1 MMSTCM
7 TTTSRWTPMTSARI
21 ESGKTTPPTTIP
33 TKLNCPP
40 LCAQRKI
47 IFIGMVNICVYYV
60 RKEYSGNSWSKQ
72 ASKWTNENGRED
84 NEKKFFFVCVTFQF
98 LMVFTKCIFR
108 IPVIIVFFSSRNTPS
123 ALSHHSIFSQS
134 LSSTVLLAY
143 SSYYAS
149 SSSFFFWRITV
160 SPPSL
165 KSFFLCPRP
174 INNKGRNHQT
184 TVSTFV

>member
-21 ESGKTTPPTTIP
+21 ESGKTTPPTTQ
-33 TKLNCPP
+33 NCPP
-40 LCAQRKI
+40 LCSQRKI

-72 ASKWTNENGRED
+72 ASKWTNETSRED

-108 IPVIIVFFSSRNTPS
+108 IPVIIVFFSSSRNTPS
-123 ALSHHSIFSQS
+123 ALSHHSIF
-134 LSSTVLLAY
+134 LTI
-143 SSYYAS
+143 
-149 SSSFFFWRITV
+149 SFFYRPSRIFII
-160 SPPSL
+160 L
-165 KSFFLCPRP
+165 CEFFFFLFLKDHCVAAV
-174 INNKGRNHQT
+174 IKIIFLMSEANK
-184 TVSTFV
+184 